1 MAGKISSISAAAW
14 PRPPADCAP
23 LFLGQKIELHKDQD
37 SCTILLSDSADPQGM
52 NTSSEPIPPELFD
65 RSPAQI
71 WDISVSIIRRISPSY
86 DFSVLRTAFDD
97 TVSMFQGHYPGYSA
111 IKTLYHDLQHTL
123 DVYLCAIRLL
133 HGVHLSGA
141 AFDDASITQLGIAA
155 LMHDIGYAQRAEEAY
170 GTGAQF
176 TQSHVARGIEFIGH
190 YLSLHNL
197 PATWLVPLSPIM
209 RCTSFDVPIN
219 TLQFPDQ
226 RSRQIGQILGSADL
240 VAQMADRAYL
250 EKLLLLYLEFKEAHF
265 GNYQSMYDLLH
276 KTRAF
281 YEYTLKKL
289 NSDFDGIYTRL
300 ADHFRDFHGLEKNYY
315 IESINKN
322 LDYLSRVIALDEKN
336 YHSLLKRNGVVESLS
351 SFH

>member
-1 MAGKISSISAAAW
+1 
-14 PRPPADCAP
+14 
-23 LFLGQKIELHKDQD
+23 
-37 SCTILLSDSADPQGM
+37 M
-52 NTSSEPIPPELFD
+52 NTSSEPIPPDLFD
-65 RSPAQI
+65 RTPAQA
-71 WDISVSIIRRISPSY
+71 WDISVSIIRRISPFY
-86 DFSVLRTAFDD
+86 DFTVLRTAFDD
-97 TVSMFQGHYPGYSA
+97 TVGMFHGHYPGYSA

-133 HGVHLSGA
+133 HGVQLSGMA
-141 AFDDASITQLGIAA
+141 CDDASITQLGIAA
-155 LMHDIGYAQRAEEAY
+155 LMHDIGYAQRTEEAC

-176 TQSHVARGIEFIGH
+176 TQNHVTRGIEFIGR
-190 YLSLHNL
+190 YLDLHQL
-197 PATWLVPLSPIM
+197 PAAWLIPLSPIM

-265 GNYQSMYDLLH
+265 GNYQSMYDLLQ

-289 NSDFDGIYTRL
+289 NEDFAGVYTRL

-322 LDYLSRVIALDEKN
+322 LDYLSRVIALDEEN
-336 YHSLLKRNGVVESLS
+336 YHSLLKRNGVVQSLG